1 MDGRENPLTDRK
13 VAEALS
19 LSLSLYICILYF
31 KLQYIYIYV
40 YLSLSLPL
48 PFPPLPPSLFPS
60 LSLFVPLCPPFYVH
74 LIPLALAMYPLTYL
88 SIYASICL
96 STYLCIYRFVCQS
109 IFLSIHLSLFL
120 FPHNFVWGSCF
131 WFSIPGRFPASSSR
145 LLLHAHTHT
154 QLCHIPSLTYN
165 THTHTTSSH
174 TISHIQKLH
183 THKVNIQ

>member
-1 MDGRENPLTDRK
+1 MHGWQREPTDWPK
-13 VAEALS
+13 SGWGSE
-19 LSLSLYICILYF
+19 SLSLYICILYF
-31 KLQYIYIYV
+31 KLQYYIYKYIYV

-145 LLLHAHTHT
+145 LLLHALTHT

-165 THTHTTSSH
+165 THTHNFVTYHLSH
-174 TISHIQKLH
+174 TKTSHTQS
-183 THKVNIQ
+183 